1 LLNLVVA
8 ENQRRHRATN
18 CHGKALSEAFILAA
32 SFGTGH

>member
-18 CHGKALSEAFILAA
+18 CHGTTALGRYSLF
-32 SFGTGH
+32 